1 MINISVK
8 LKWKERKRI
17 AIWYFFL
24 ENYTFFLLV
33 FGFTLLP
40 ISMNRFSLT
49 SFPQLTGTVQ
59 SSKSE
64 LSIGA

>member
-8 LKWKERKRI
+8 LKLKERRI

-40 ISMNRFSLT
+40 ISMNGFSLT

-59 SSKSE
+59 SSESE
-64 LSIGA
+64 LGIGA